1 MKPFLI
7 DVMTKMMPFMK
18 PLVWLAGLSFLASL
32 ALVVIGGHQWRTWA
46 RWTSAVT
53 LVIGIFFLAAQG
65 MGLLLGA
72 SPSINFG
79 DASKF
84 EFILVAFWKLGLA
97 SIGAWLIIQ
106 GLLRL
111 GQKKKA

>member
-1 MKPFLI
+1 MKSNLI
-7 DVMTKMMPFMK
+7 DVMTLMMPFMR
-18 PLVWLAGLSFLASL
+18 PLVWLAGLSFLAAL
-32 ALVVIGGHQWRTWA
+32 ALVLIGGDQWRTWA
-46 RWTSAVT
+46 RRTSAVT
-53 LVIGIFFLAAQG
+53 LVIGLFFLAAQG

-72 SPSINFG
+72 APSINFG

-84 EFILVAFWKLGLA
+84 EFYLVAFWKLGLA

-111 GQKKKA
+111 GQKKAA